1 MIEWPQSQLQFNK
14 LLFLPFMFDEFL
26 CTTYVVL
33 PTHYQHNAYVFS
45 LCEKLINV
53 TKAMTAIILSHFS
66 EN

>member
-1 MIEWPQSQLQFNK
+1 M
-14 LLFLPFMFDEFL
+14 LFLPFMFDEVL
-26 CTTYVVL
+26 YTTYVVL
-33 PTHYQHNAYVFS
+33 PMELHYQHNAYVFS